1 LELSA
6 LEVEGVKAVFEPE
19 AWAAFAA
26 AMLLAE
32 ADCELASDGALRAAF
47 NPDAVWAMDCAD
59 AALILWL
66 GSARAWAVF
75 KVELVA

>member
-1 LELSA
+1 
-6 LEVEGVKAVFEPE
+6 
-19 AWAAFAA
+19 
-26 AMLLAE
+26 MLLAE